1 VPQSSRIA
9 SRSPSAP
16 GGTEESVLAS
26 TVGTAQRLPSLDGL
40 RAISVGIILS
50 FHLRLL
56 PTLGRP
62 RWMKF
67 DVSTLGMFIFFVI
80 SGFIITKLLL
90 DERERCGTIHLP
102 SFYGRRF
109 FRIFPALLAYLL
121 GLAVLGRLGLAS
133 CSVHQLWLGLTFLGN
148 YRYSGCWSTAHLW
161 SLSVEEQ
168 FYLLWPLVLSRLS
181 SRNASR
187 LLLTVICIVPAIR
200 IAHLVHG
207 ADWMTLEWHS
217 ESVADSLAIGC
228 LLAIRRNWLHANL
241 AYQRFANSRFC
252 WFLPVAVLAAGWQHS
267 PLFYQGFGKTL
278 MLVGIAIGID
288 ISIQRSKTAWGRCLN
303 KAALVKLG
311 LWSYSIYLW
320 QQVFIIQLPGAQPYA
335 HFPLNLGLSLSVG
348 IASYYLV
355 ERPAIRWGRQMI
367 PRAQTSAN
375 VAVLKEAT

>member
-1 VPQSSRIA
+1 MPQSWRIA
-9 SRSPSAP
+9 SRSPSITS
-16 GGTEESVLAS
+16 GTEEIALAS
-26 TVGTAQRLPSLDGL
+26 TIATAERLPSLDGL

-56 PTLGRP
+56 PSLGRP

-67 DVSTLGMFIFFVI
+67 DPSTLGMFIFFVI

-90 DERERCGTIHLP
+90 DEREQAGTIHLGA
-102 SFYGRRF
+102 FYGRRF
-109 FRIFPALLAYLL
+109 FRIFPALLGYLL
-121 GLAVLGRLGLAS
+121 GLAVLGGLGLAS

-148 YRYSGCWSTAHLW
+148 YRYSGCLSTGHLW

-168 FYLLWPLVLSRLS
+168 FYLLWPIVLSRLS

-187 LLLTVICIVPAIR
+187 LLLAVICVVPAIR

-228 LLAIRRNWLHANL
+228 LLAIQRTRLHANL
-241 AYQRFANSRFC
+241 AYQRFANSNFC

-267 PLFYQGFGKTL
+267 PLIYQGFGKTL
-278 MLVGIAIGID
+278 MLLGIAIGID
-288 ISIQRSKTAWGRCLN
+288 VSIQRSRTAWGRCLN
-303 KAALVKLG
+303 SAMLVKLG

-320 QQVFIIQLPGAQPYA
+320 QQVFTLQLPGAQPYA
-335 HFPLNLGLSLSVG
+335 HFPLNLALSLSVG
-348 IASYYLV
+348 ITSYYLI
-355 ERPAIRWGRQMI
+355 ERPAHRWGRQMI
-367 PRAQTSAN
+367 PRAQRSAN
-375 VAVLKEAT
+375 VAVLTEAA